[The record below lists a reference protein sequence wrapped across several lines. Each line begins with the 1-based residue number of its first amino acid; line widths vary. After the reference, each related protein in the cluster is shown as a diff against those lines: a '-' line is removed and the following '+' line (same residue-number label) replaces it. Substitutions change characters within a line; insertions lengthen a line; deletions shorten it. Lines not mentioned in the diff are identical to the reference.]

1 MSCKKYSISRLCQ
14 YFKVSRSGYYAWK
27 NLGKP
32 LYKNYDKEL
41 ASKIMLLFKERNKG
55 YRYITFQL
63 ERKYKITRN
72 PKTILRYM
80 HILNIKSP
88 IRKKKFFHYSR
99 REISLQFNSSCS
111 KYS

>member
-1 MSCKKYSISRLCQ
+1 MGTAHQRKQLIFKTIDELCQKYSISRLCQ

-55 YRYITFQL
+55 YRYIKLMLCSEGTQ
-63 ERKYKITRN
+63 EAHRKATKITQI
-72 PKTILRYM
+72 KTQVIPP
-80 HILNIKSP
+80 S
-88 IRKKKFFHYSR
+88 
-99 REISLQFNSSCS
+99 
-111 KYS
+111 

>member
-1 MSCKKYSISRLCQ
+1 MGTAHQRKQLIFKTIDELCQKYSISRLCQ

-80 HILNIKSP
+80 HILKGTSNNYQLI
-88 IRKKKFFHYSR
+88 H
-99 REISLQFNSSCS
+99 L
-111 KYS
+111 